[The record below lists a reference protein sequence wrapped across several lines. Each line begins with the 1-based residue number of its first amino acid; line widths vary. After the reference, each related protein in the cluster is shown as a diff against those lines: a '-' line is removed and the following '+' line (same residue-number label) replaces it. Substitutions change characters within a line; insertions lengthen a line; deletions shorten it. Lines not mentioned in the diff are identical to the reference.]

1 MTRKADHKEVNE
13 LADIEE
19 TLLGEMREEYRKRI
33 RQRLQKLADTHDSV
47 GPDGLLLKKKDGSAS
62 A

>member
-1 MTRKADHKEVNE
+1 MTQNSDHKEVNE

-19 TLLGEMREEYRKRI
+19 TLLDEMQEEYRKRI
-33 RQRLQKLADTHDSV
+33 QQRLQKLADTHGSV

>member
-1 MTRKADHKEVNE
+1 MTRKGDRKEVNE